1 MGDELRPV
9 ARARV
14 YEQVIER
21 LRAHVDAAGLR
32 TGDRLPP
39 ERQLAERLGVSRS
52 SVAQATM
59 VLEVQGLVEVRQG
72 GGVYLRRDTL
82 DIEPVADLV
91 ARKQRLPDIL
101 DARDALETKLAELAA
116 ARHTEEDRGRI
127 DSAMAEMRRQVAA
140 DEAPMEGDRLFHAAV
155 ATAAHSQLLSA
166 FYEEIQVEIGE
177 SRAESL
183 RQPGRPRQSLADH
196 ERIAAAIRARN
207 PRAAAAAMHRHVD
220 HVSRVRLLAWDRGGS
235 R

>member
-1 MGDELRPV
+1 VSRG
-9 ARARV
+9 RV

-21 LRAHVDAAGLR
+21 LRAHVEAAGLA

-59 VLEVQGLVEVRQG
+59 VLEVQGLVEIRHG
-72 GGVYLRRDTL
+72 GGVYLRHDTL
-82 DIEPVADLV
+82 DAEPVADLV
-91 ARKQRLPDIL
+91 ARKKRLPDIL

-116 ARHTEEDRGRI
+116 ARHTEEDLHRI
-127 DSAMAEMRRQVAA
+127 GSALEEMRRQVAA
-140 DEAPMEGDRLFHAAV
+140 GEAPLEGDRLFHAAV

-166 FYEEIQVEIGE
+166 FYEEIQAEVGV

-183 RQPGRPRQSLADH
+183 RQLGRPRQSLADH
-196 ERIAAAIRARN
+196 ERIAAAIRARK

-220 HVSRVRLLAWDRGGS
+220 HVSRVRLLAWDPDGS